1 MLALALEG
9 EPVVLHLSEL
19 GGIGISALLETGT
32 TNVGTL
38 PIEVGD
44 LAHFFT
50 FKH

>member
-9 EPVVLHLSEL
+9 EPVVLHLFEL
-19 GGIGISALLETGT
+19 FLIRIPALLEAGT
-32 TNVGTL
+32 TDVRTL

-50 FKH
+50 LKH

>member
-1 MLALALEG
+1 MLTLALEG

-19 GGIGISALLETGT
+19 GGIGISTLLETGA

-38 PIEVGD
+38 PIKVGD

>member
-9 EPVVLHLSEL
+9 EPVVLHLFKL
-19 GGIGISALLETGT
+19 GGIRISALLETGT
-32 TNVGTL
+32 TNIRTL
-38 PIEVGD
+38 AIEVGD